1 MSSRYHIFR
10 TLMSTRRIALS
21 WEHVAALNL
30 IETEFCRHTKV
41 QAAFGDYIAH
51 LSSPGVD
58 EASWHDIRNNK
69 LATLLHHLSLSV
81 GMPIGE
87 IDIRTGGYSPRGWE
101 SKDVAEQFVF

>member
-1 MSSRYHIFR
+1 
-10 TLMSTRRIALS
+10 MSTRRIALS

-87 IDIRTGGYSPRGWE
+87 IDIRTGGYPRSRGSFPSPLVRILRYY
-101 SKDVAEQFVF
+101 A